1 MSSNDKNKRKDK
13 KRIKSPYKPH
23 KSSQELTVQES
34 SSSIGKSDEQNK
46 EKNSVEILSESTN
59 NDQAS
64 KNENE
69 QKSKNDSSSKK
80 EKSIKNIDF
89 SKDTSS
95 QTIKKAEDDNFQK
108 KSSDTEESNNKSS
121 GDIEEQPTDRQESKE
136 KKSNSTDVK
145 DKNRKDNTEQQTSQ
159 ESEKQHQE
167 KSEENSKKENPK
179 PLSASLDA
187 NIRQVKEVT
196 GESQDIVIRQ
206 IRFGEDQKLN
216 ACFFFTEGLTD
227 TSGLHQSVLEPLMV
241 FLKERDWRNFDTPPE
256 ERLSFIEQA
265 LLPIGGVSK
274 IENFDELFTFM
285 LSGEVIFL
293 MQGFKKGFRI
303 SLKSWKDRGIPEA
316 EGVVRGP
323 RETFSETMRTNTA
336 LLRRKINNP
345 RLRLEGKTIGDI
357 TKTQISLMFIDGIV
371 DSDVLDEVRR
381 RLDKI
386 DIDGILE
393 SGYIEELIQ
402 DEPYSPFP
410 TIHHTEKPDVVAA
423 ALLEGRVAIIV
434 DGTPIVLLVP
444 ALFNQ
449 FFQAAEDYYERSLI
463 SSLIRILRFICLF
476 ISLLAPAVYI
486 AVTTFHQE
494 MVPTPLL
501 VNLMVQREAVPFPAF
516 VEAFLMELMFE
527 ILREAGVRLPKA
539 VGQTV
544 SFVGALVIGQAA
556 VEAGIVSAGMVI
568 VVAITAIS
576 NFVIPAYNMS
586 IALRILRFIL
596 MMIAAGFG
604 LYGVMIGLIVIVL
617 HLCSIRSFGIP
628 YMTPYGPY
636 ISSEFKDSIVRVPH
650 WMMDKRPVSMVS
662 QDVVRGNNSPPT
674 KPNKKGKN

>member
-1 MSSNDKNKRKDK
+1 M
-13 KRIKSPYKPH
+13 
-23 KSSQELTVQES
+23 
-34 SSSIGKSDEQNK
+34 
-46 EKNSVEILSESTN
+46 
-59 NDQAS
+59 
-64 KNENE
+64 
-69 QKSKNDSSSKK
+69 
-80 EKSIKNIDF
+80 
-89 SKDTSS
+89 
-95 QTIKKAEDDNFQK
+95 
-108 KSSDTEESNNKSS
+108 
-121 GDIEEQPTDRQESKE
+121 
-136 KKSNSTDVK
+136 
-145 DKNRKDNTEQQTSQ
+145 
-159 ESEKQHQE
+159 
-167 KSEENSKKENPK
+167 
-179 PLSASLDA
+179 SASIDA
-187 NIRQVKEVT
+187 NIRHVKETT
-196 GESQDIVIRQ
+196 GESQDIVIREF
-206 IRFGEDQKLN
+206 RFGAEQKLA
-216 ACFFFTEGLTD
+216 ACLFYTEGLTD
-227 TSGLHQSVLEPLMV
+227 TNALQQFVLEPLMV
-241 FLKERDWRNFDTPPE
+241 FLKEKDWTDYRIPPE
-256 ERLSFIEQA
+256 VWFPFIERS
-265 LLPIGGVSK
+265 LLPIGGVSQ
-274 IENFDELFTFM
+274 IENFEELFTFM

-293 MQGFKKGFRI
+293 MQGSKKGYRV
-303 SLKSWKDRGIPEA
+303 SLKSWKDRGVPEA

-345 RLRLEGKTIGDI
+345 RLRLEGKTIGKI
-357 TKTQISLMFIDGIV
+357 TKTQLSIMFIDGLV
-371 DSDVLDEVRR
+371 DDNVLNEVRK
-381 RLDKI
+381 RLDRI

-402 DEPYSPFP
+402 DEVYSPFP

-434 DGTPIVLLVP
+434 DGTPIVLIVP

-494 MVPTPLL
+494 MLPTPLL

-516 VEAFLMELMFE
+516 VEAFMMELMFE

-544 SFVGALVIGQAA
+544 SFVGALVVGQAA

-576 NFVIPAYNMS
+576 SFVIPAYNMS

-604 LYGVMIGLIVIVL
+604 LYGVMLGIIVIVL

-636 ISSEFKDSIVRVPH
+636 ISSEFKDSVVRMPH
-650 WMMDKRPVSMVS
+650 WMMDKRPTSLVSE
-662 QDVVRGNNSPPT
+662 DVVRGNNSPPS
-674 KPNKKGKN
+674 KEKAKGKSK

>member
-1 MSSNDKNKRKDK
+1 MSSIDKNKRRDK

-23 KSSQELTVQES
+23 KSSQELMVNENTSDKYDNQDSNNVQSNVNRNSDVSTSNENDQNHS
-34 SSSIGKSDEQNK
+34 PSKNLEKSLDGSVEKKSVENKTDNSTSDEIKKQSTDSEPSREKQSDNSKDKSQKENKKDSTEKSSQVSKNQSQQNFEK
-46 EKNSVEILSESTN
+46 E
-59 NDQAS
+59 S
-64 KNENE
+64 KNE
-69 QKSKNDSSSKK
+69 
-80 EKSIKNIDF
+80 
-89 SKDTSS
+89 
-95 QTIKKAEDDNFQK
+95 
-108 KSSDTEESNNKSS
+108 
-121 GDIEEQPTDRQESKE
+121 E
-136 KKSNSTDVK
+136 KKIK
-145 DKNRKDNTEQQTSQ
+145 L
-159 ESEKQHQE
+159 
-167 KSEENSKKENPK
+167 
-179 PLSASLDA
+179 LSASLDA
-187 NIRQVKEVT
+187 NIRHVKEET

-206 IRFGEDQKLN
+206 IHFGEEQKLK

-227 TSGLHQSVLEPLMV
+227 TSSLHQSVLEPLMV
-241 FLKERDWRNFDTPPE
+241 FLKERDWKNFDTAPE
-256 ERLSFIEQA
+256 EWLSFIEQS

-274 IENFDELFTFM
+274 IENFDELFTFL

-303 SLKSWKDRGIPEA
+303 SLKSWKDRGIPES

-345 RLRLEGKTIGDI
+345 RLRLEGKTIGRI
-357 TKTQISLMFIDGIV
+357 TKTQISVMFIDGIV
-371 DSDVLDEVRR
+371 NKGVLDEVRS

-386 DIDGILE
+386 DLDGIFE

-402 DEPYSPFP
+402 DEAYSPFP

-463 SSLIRILRFICLF
+463 SSLIRILRFVCLF

-486 AVTTFHQE
+486 AVSTFHQE
-494 MVPTPLL
+494 MIPTPLL
-501 VNLMVQREAVPFPAF
+501 VNLMVQREVVPFPAF
-516 VEAFLMELMFE
+516 VEAFLMELIFE

-576 NFVIPAYNMS
+576 SFVIPAYNMS

-596 MMIAAGFG
+596 MIIAAGFG
-604 LYGVMIGLIVIVL
+604 LYGVMMGFILIVL
-617 HLCSIRSFGIP
+617 HLCSIRSFGVP

-636 ISSEFKDSIVRVPH
+636 ISSEFKDSIVRMPH

-662 QDVVRGNNSPPT
+662 EDVVRGNNSPPT
-674 KPNKKGKN
+674 KPDPKGEN

>member
-1 MSSNDKNKRKDK
+1 MSSNDKNKRRDK
-13 KRIKSPYKPH
+13 ERIKSPYKPH
-23 KSSQELTVQES
+23 KSSQELTVNENNLNRLDYQD
-34 SSSIGKSDEQNK
+34 KNNAQDEQSNGNK
-46 EKNSVEILSESTN
+46 NDSKIKNSSETGNLESTPVKSENKNTQEKSSETNESN
-59 NDQAS
+59 NSISDDIKKQS
-64 KNENE
+64 TDI
-69 QKSKNDSSSKK
+69 QKSKEKQSDNSIDKAQGQNKKDSTQKTSQVSKKQSQEDSKK
-80 EKSIKNIDF
+80 E
-89 SKDTSS
+89 
-95 QTIKKAEDDNFQK
+95 
-108 KSSDTEESNNKSS
+108 
-121 GDIEEQPTDRQESKE
+121 
-136 KKSNSTDVK
+136 
-145 DKNRKDNTEQQTSQ
+145 
-159 ESEKQHQE
+159 
-167 KSEENSKKENPK
+167 SKKEEKEKPK
-179 PLSASLDA
+179 PLSASLEA
-187 NIRQVKEVT
+187 NIRHIKEET

-206 IRFGEDQKLN
+206 IHFGEDHKLS

-227 TSGLHQSVLEPLMV
+227 TGGLHQSVLEPLMI
-241 FLKERDWRNFDTPPE
+241 FLKERDWKNFDTAPE
-256 ERLSFIEQA
+256 ERLSFIEQS

-303 SLKSWKDRGIPEA
+303 SLKSWKDRGIPET

-323 RETFSETMRTNTA
+323 RETFNETMRINTA

-357 TKTQISLMFIDGIV
+357 TKTQISVMFIDGIV
-371 DSDVLDEVRR
+371 NKGVLDEVRQ

-402 DEPYSPFP
+402 DEAYSPFP

-463 SSLIRILRFICLF
+463 SSLIRILRFVCLF

-486 AVTTFHQE
+486 AITTFHQE

-516 VEAFLMELMFE
+516 VEAFLMELVFE

-576 NFVIPAYNMS
+576 SFVIPAYNMS

-636 ISSEFKDSIVRVPH
+636 ISSEFKDSIVRMPH

-674 KPNKKGKN
+674 KPETKGKN

>member
-1 MSSNDKNKRKDK
+1 MNSNEDRKKKRDK
-13 KRIKSPYKPH
+13 KRLKSPYKPH
-23 KSSQELTVQES
+23 KSSQEMTVNENHQMKPSDDQNLQSENQETKES
-34 SSSIGKSDEQNK
+34 SQ
-46 EKNSVEILSESTN
+46 
-59 NDQAS
+59 DQ
-64 KNENE
+64 KQE
-69 QKSKNDSSSKK
+69 
-80 EKSIKNIDF
+80 
-89 SKDTSS
+89 
-95 QTIKKAEDDNFQK
+95 
-108 KSSDTEESNNKSS
+108 TEE
-121 GDIEEQPTDRQESKE
+121 
-136 KKSNSTDVK
+136 NSQDQST
-145 DKNRKDNTEQQTSQ
+145 
-159 ESEKQHQE
+159 SEKQE
-167 KSEENSKKENPK
+167 TEENSQDQSTSENQEKKESSQDQSTSEKQEKKESSQDQSTSENQEK
-179 PLSASLDA
+179 KESSRDQSTSEKQDTKETKDGQQDSEKVSKEEEQKGQEPLSASLDT
-187 NIRQVKEVT
+187 NIRIVKERT
-196 GESQDIVIRQ
+196 GDSQDIVIRE
-206 IRFGEDQKLN
+206 IHFGEDQKLN
-216 ACFFFTEGLTD
+216 SCFFYTEGLTD
-227 TSGLHQSVLEPLMV
+227 ANAFHQFVLEPLMV
-241 FLKERDWRNFDTPPE
+241 FLKEKDWKTFDVSPTDWLP
-256 ERLSFIEQA
+256 FIEQS
-265 LLPIGGVSK
+265 LLPIGGVSE
-274 IENFDELFTFM
+274 IENYDELFTFM

-293 MQGFKKGFRI
+293 MQGNKKGYRI
-303 SLKSWKDRGIPEA
+303 SLKSWKDRGVPET

-323 RETFSETMRTNTA
+323 RESFSETMRTNTA
-336 LLRRKINNP
+336 LLRRKINSP

-357 TKTQISLMFIDGIV
+357 TKTQVSIMFIDGIA
-371 DSDVLDEVRR
+371 DNKVLDEVRS

-386 DIDGILE
+386 EIDGILE

-402 DEPYSPFP
+402 DETYSPFP
-410 TIHHTEKPDVVAA
+410 TIHHTEKPDVVAGG
-423 ALLEGRVAIIV
+423 LLEGRIAIIV
-434 DGTPIVLLVP
+434 DGTPMVLMVP

-494 MVPTPLL
+494 MIPTPLL
-501 VNLMVQREAVPFPAF
+501 VNLMVQREGVPFPAF

-576 NFVIPAYNMS
+576 SFVIPAYNMAIS
-586 IALRILRFIL
+586 LRILRFIL
-596 MMIAAGFG
+596 MAISGGFG

-650 WMMDKRPVSMVS
+650 WMMNRRPQSMVS
-662 QDVVRGNNSPPT
+662 QDVLRGNNSSPT
-674 KPNKKGKN
+674 KRKKTKGKI

>member
-1 MSSNDKNKRKDK
+1 MKSNDDKNKK
-13 KRIKSPYKPH
+13 KRDKQRVKSPYKPH
-23 KSSQELTVQES
+23 KSSQEITINES
-34 SSSIGKSDEQNK
+34 NLSQQDED
-46 EKNSVEILSESTN
+46 KNTNDPQTMEDSSVEQDSTDSKVEDKGNGSQTTSNETKENKDSKVISQKEETN
-59 NDQAS
+59 NKQ
-64 KNENE
+64 NNE
-69 QKSKNDSSSKK
+69 QVKTES
-80 EKSIKNIDF
+80 EEA
-89 SKDTSS
+89 
-95 QTIKKAEDDNFQK
+95 KKAEK
-108 KSSDTEESNNKSS
+108 KKTEP
-121 GDIEEQPTDRQESKE
+121 I
-136 KKSNSTDVK
+136 
-145 DKNRKDNTEQQTSQ
+145 
-159 ESEKQHQE
+159 
-167 KSEENSKKENPK
+167 
-179 PLSASLDA
+179 SASLDT
-187 NIRQVKEVT
+187 NIRHVKEKT
-196 GESQDIVIRQ
+196 GDSQDIVIRE
-206 IRFGEDQKLN
+206 IHFGIDKKLS
-216 ACFFFTEGLTD
+216 ACLFFTEGLTD
-227 TSGLHQSVLEPLMV
+227 TTGLQHFVLEPLMI
-241 FLKERDWRNFDTPPE
+241 FLKEKDWKTFDISPDSWLP
-256 ERLSFIEQA
+256 FIERS
-265 LLPIGGVSK
+265 LLPIGGVSQ
-274 IENFDELFTFM
+274 IENFEELFTFL

-293 MQGFKKGFRI
+293 MQGCKIGYRI

-345 RLRLEGKTIGDI
+345 RLRLEGKTIGEI
-357 TKTQISLMFIDGIV
+357 TKTQISMMFIDGLV
-371 DSDVLDEVRR
+371 DKKVLDEVRR
-381 RLDKI
+381 RLDRI

-402 DEPYSPFP
+402 DEAYSPFP
-410 TIHHTEKPDVVAA
+410 TIHHTQKPDVVAA

-434 DGTPIVLLVP
+434 DGTPFVLIVP

-463 SSLIRILRFICLF
+463 SSLIRILRFVCLF
-476 ISLLAPAVYI
+476 ISLLAPAVYV

-494 MVPTPLL
+494 MLPTPLL

-516 VEAFLMELMFE
+516 VEAFLMELVFE

-544 SFVGALVIGQAA
+544 SFVGALVVGQAA

-576 NFVIPAYNMS
+576 SFVIPAYNMS

-604 LYGVMIGLIVIVL
+604 LYGVIIGIIVIVL

-636 ISSEFKDSIVRVPH
+636 ISSEFKDSIVRLPH
-650 WMMDKRPVSMVS
+650 WMMSKRPTSLVSN
-662 QDVVRGNNSPPT
+662 DVIRGNNPPPT
-674 KPNKKGKN
+674 KPNKKGKNEK